1 MAILLTPWRCHSG
14 TVAKYLVGNGES
26 GTFSLRSGEI
36 AWDYGILPI
45 VNAFRGVHAVM
56 SPESGRWCT
65 MKAQRAWMV
74 HHLPDEGDITC
85 MYTEK
90 CIDNDFVTF
99 KLDLPVHSG
108 TSPPFWM
115 TSLPL
120 ANELLPKQS
129 CDQNKNMC
137 FKMVVMYNCVRGVH
151 QYL

>member
-1 MAILLTPWRCHSG
+1 MGSPTSCPCLDSFGYGPPLKLLCHYLNGLEQGVVWGVNVRHYQLSQYFELYIMFCTPSRQSDVTWQPKELEGYITLPARC
-14 TVAKYLVGNGES
+14 TKLIYNEKY
-26 GTFSLRSGEI
+26 
-36 AWDYGILPI
+36 
-45 VNAFRGVHAVM
+45 
-56 SPESGRWCT
+56 C
-65 MKAQRAWMV
+65 
-74 HHLPDEGDITC
+74 
-85 MYTEK
+85 
-90 CIDNDFVTF
+90 DNDFVTF
-99 KLDLPVHSG
+99 RLDLPVHSG

>member
-1 MAILLTPWRCHSG
+1 MIFLQNGIYSRDISFAITRWEQSFNVWIWR
-14 TVAKYLVGNGES
+14 
-26 GTFSLRSGEI
+26 
-36 AWDYGILPI
+36 GIIYHETIPI

-137 FKMVVMYNCVRGVH
+137 SKMVVMYNCVRGVH